1 MTSSCDSLFD
11 QALSRYRAGASAD
24 EVIAD
29 FEAITMQSPR
39 QASGWICPSWLQL
52 LAGVNDAALRSARM
66 GVRLSPQ
73 DPQARINLALALL
86 DTDSKG
92 VRDHVEMVQRTLSLA
107 PNLTTNLREPIEDGL
122 RRRSDW
128 QALAKV
134 RTWLGL

>member
-1 MTSSCDSLFD
+1 
-11 QALSRYRAGASAD
+11 
-24 EVIAD
+24 
-29 FEAITMQSPR
+29 
-39 QASGWICPSWLQL
+39 
-52 LAGVNDAALRSARM
+52 M